1 METYARIVGSDRVA
15 LEVIDRLGLKRWLT
29 VPARFDL
36 KRWLPM
42 SIGDR
47 PSDPEAALLEQ
58 FRRNVEIIRDPLASV
73 LTVSYTGPDSQ
84 MSASVANMIARV
96 FLEELVHAQQVELTQ
111 SAEYLRERV
120 SSVSR
125 QLEDAQ
131 KRASDYQN
139 QRKFYKLED
148 NNKSGN
154 SNADELRYTELT
166 RQLLATE
173 GELERAQARKAQL
186 GGGQADTDKVV
197 DSLASPVITALR
209 AQEAEVAGQV
219 ADLSKTLG
227 DRHPLMINALSQL
240 REVRRNI
247 AREQARITA
256 QVRSDVQ
263 VLEEHVRSLRAQVDA
278 AEQKLRDNASAGAEL
293 SGLDSKVA
301 TTQHTYEDLLA
312 RFQLASEQ
320 EHLVRPPGRV
330 ITPARAPDSP
340 DRKANV
346 LIVGFIGFSSLTG
359 GMGLALFLELIRR
372 GYETADE
379 LERDLGVP
387 VLATLPFVGP
397 RPRKALPGTA
407 QSEATS
413 IEAVIYAEA
422 LQRLFVR
429 VTGGGR
435 GSSQT
440 NVLLVTSPLPKEG
453 KSTLTFSM
461 ARQVAASGVRVLLI
475 GADLRKRRSSKHT
488 GLIRVLSGEV
498 PDFMAAV
505 EHDSHRVNLDMLLA
519 DQTHP
524 YPHRLLGSEEMMHLL
539 KAARRVYDLII
550 IDTPPSLA
558 FSDYAALSPLV
569 DHVLLV
575 VRWRQTSR
583 RAVRAAFKDLT
594 AHDAPLRGL
603 VLNQVQLA
611 TYSRRTHSDPLSYYQ
626 TTSRYYTRDDHAET
640 MPKGTAR

>member
-1 METYARIVGSDRVA
+1 
-15 LEVIDRLGLKRWLT
+15 
-29 VPARFDL
+29 
-36 KRWLPM
+36 
-42 SIGDR
+42 
-47 PSDPEAALLEQ
+47 
-58 FRRNVEIIRDPLASV
+58 
-73 LTVSYTGPDSQ
+73 

-293 SGLDSKVA
+293 SGLDSRVA

-320 EHLVRPPGRV
+320 EHLVRPPAG
-330 ITPARAPDSP
+330 
-340 DRKANV
+340 
-346 LIVGFIGFSSLTG
+346 
-359 GMGLALFLELIRR
+359 
-372 GYETADE
+372 
-379 LERDLGVP
+379 
-387 VLATLPFVGP
+387 
-397 RPRKALPGTA
+397 
-407 QSEATS
+407 
-413 IEAVIYAEA
+413 
-422 LQRLFVR
+422 
-429 VTGGGR
+429 
-435 GSSQT
+435 
-440 NVLLVTSPLPKEG
+440 
-453 KSTLTFSM
+453 
-461 ARQVAASGVRVLLI
+461 
-475 GADLRKRRSSKHT
+475 
-488 GLIRVLSGEV
+488 
-498 PDFMAAV
+498 
-505 EHDSHRVNLDMLLA
+505 
-519 DQTHP
+519 
-524 YPHRLLGSEEMMHLL
+524 
-539 KAARRVYDLII
+539 
-550 IDTPPSLA
+550 
-558 FSDYAALSPLV
+558 
-569 DHVLLV
+569 
-575 VRWRQTSR
+575 
-583 RAVRAAFKDLT
+583 
-594 AHDAPLRGL
+594 
-603 VLNQVQLA
+603 
-611 TYSRRTHSDPLSYYQ
+611 
-626 TTSRYYTRDDHAET
+626 
-640 MPKGTAR
+640 

>member
-1 METYARIVGSDRVA
+1 M
-15 LEVIDRLGLKRWLT
+15 
-29 VPARFDL
+29 
-36 KRWLPM
+36 
-42 SIGDR
+42 
-47 PSDPEAALLEQ
+47 
-58 FRRNVEIIRDPLASV
+58 
-73 LTVSYTGPDSQ
+73 
-84 MSASVANMIARV
+84 
-96 FLEELVHAQQVELTQ
+96 
-111 SAEYLRERV
+111 
-120 SSVSR
+120 SR

-293 SGLDSKVA
+293 SGLDSRVA

-379 LERDLGVP
+379 LSGISGYR
-387 VLATLPFVGP
+387 
-397 RPRKALPGTA
+397 
-407 QSEATS
+407 
-413 IEAVIYAEA
+413 
-422 LQRLFVR
+422 
-429 VTGGGR
+429 
-435 GSSQT
+435 SSQRYPSSGPA
-440 NVLLVTSPLPKEG
+440 LG
-453 KSTLTFSM
+453 KPFREQRNRRPHRS
-461 ARQVAASGVRVLLI
+461 
-475 GADLRKRRSSKHT
+475 RRSST
-488 GLIRVLSGEV
+488 QRRCSGCLC
-498 PDFMAAV
+498 A
-505 EHDSHRVNLDMLLA
+505 
-519 DQTHP
+519 
-524 YPHRLLGSEEMMHLL
+524 
-539 KAARRVYDLII
+539 
-550 IDTPPSLA
+550 
-558 FSDYAALSPLV
+558 
-569 DHVLLV
+569 
-575 VRWRQTSR
+575 
-583 RAVRAAFKDLT
+583 
-594 AHDAPLRGL
+594 
-603 VLNQVQLA
+603 
-611 TYSRRTHSDPLSYYQ
+611 
-626 TTSRYYTRDDHAET
+626 
-640 MPKGTAR
+640 